1 MRLAWHLRL
10 VRADR
15 YQETMRNTTVICD
28 LCGEEPGRATVEVAA
43 ELPGEPIDVGE
54 SCLGRP
60 ISDLLVYAKR
70 AKQERVLRSVIR
82 EAGPAPGQAGQ
93 GGSGPGGEA

>member
-1 MRLAWHLRL
+1 MR
-10 VRADR
+10 
-15 YQETMRNTTVICD
+15 TTTVICD

-54 SCLGRP
+54 ACLNRP

-70 AKQERVLRSVIR
+70 AKQERVLRSAMR
-82 EAGPAPGQAGQ
+82 EAGPSPGEPGH
-93 GGSGPGGEA
+93 GGSGPGAGG